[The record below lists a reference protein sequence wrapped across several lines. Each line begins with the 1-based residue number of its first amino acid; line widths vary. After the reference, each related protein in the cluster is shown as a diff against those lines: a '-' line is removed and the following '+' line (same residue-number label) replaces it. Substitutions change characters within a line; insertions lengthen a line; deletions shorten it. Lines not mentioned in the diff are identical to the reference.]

1 MSYLRLPDRL
11 DAPMTRSQAEMLRSL
26 SIEAYQPKQFAE
38 SLSAT
43 EAGSMRF
50 DVKSRWPIRSDKGA
64 ISGESYAVLKQVFFR
79 DVRHLSLRARLNC
92 QSVVSMWG

>member
-38 SLSAT
+38 DLSAA
-43 EAGSMRF
+43 EAARRI
-50 DVKSRWPIRSDKGA
+50 DA
-64 ISGESYAVLKQVFFR
+64 
-79 DVRHLSLRARLNC
+79 LRREITLAD
-92 QSVVSMWG
+92 SF